1 MSRKH
6 EVRFGLSTVVAALGG
21 ALVGAGAL
29 LIRLGVSLE
38 DLAWLPRL
46 FAPSGKPHVLQG
58 AMLITAGLVLVLL
71 SALRRRGR
79 RSR

>member
-1 MSRKH
+1 MRRKH
-6 EVRFGLSTVVAALGG
+6 EIRFGLSTLVGALGG

-38 DLAWLPRL
+38 DLSWIPRL
-46 FAPSGKPHVLQG
+46 FAPSGRPHVLQG
-58 AMLITAGLVLVLL
+58 AMLITTGLVLVLL

-79 RSR
+79 RR